1 MTNSQRRASSDL
13 FVSDSSSLRE
23 VTEQEFAKYKWR
35 MLLATMFCY
44 LFFYT
49 GRQTFGFAIP
59 GIQAELGL
67 SKSTLGA
74 ISGAMLWCYAVG
86 QIVNGNLA
94 DKFGGRRVMALG
106 AVLSTMFN
114 WFTSFSVGPRS
125 LGALWGANGFVQ
137 AMGFPS
143 GGKVISGWWS
153 THERGKSF
161 GFYNFAAGLASV
173 LAFVTSTLVVE
184 VFDLDWRWIF
194 RIPVLLMLV
203 GGVVF
208 FIIARD
214 NPRQAKI
221 KPPPSWEA
229 DQDQPSKHLDSAG
242 QTRGVKSL
250 DRYKLMLR
258 NPKVWVTGSALGF
271 NNAARYG
278 LLIWVPVYLLG
289 SDWKSDG
296 SKISP
301 LWVSVAL
308 PVGMALGALV
318 NGQLSDRIF
327 KSRRDYPIALFM
339 GLGAVT
345 ALAMYLLALPI
356 LPEMGLMFLLG
367 FFVYG
372 PHSTFWALSTDI
384 AGKAM
389 AGTAIGVVNF
399 FGYIF
404 AGVAEPLIG
413 HMMDITGNTALIFP
427 VVAGVCTCSC
437 LLALTVRR

>member
-1 MTNSQRRASSDL
+1 MSNAQRGAESGL
-13 FVSDSSSLRE
+13 FINDSSTLRE
-23 VTEQEFAKYKWR
+23 ITEQEFARYKWR

-59 GIQAELGL
+59 GIQQELGL

-94 DKFGGRRVMALG
+94 DKFGGRRIMTLG
-106 AVLSTMFN
+106 AVLSTALN
-114 WFTSFSVGPRS
+114 WLTSFSVGPRS
-125 LGALWGANGFVQ
+125 LGVLWGANGFVQ

-184 VFDLDWRWIF
+184 VFELDWRWIF
-194 RIPVLLMLV
+194 RVPALLMLV
-203 GGVVF
+203 GGLVF
-208 FIIARD
+208 FVVARD
-214 NPRQAKI
+214 NPRRAGI
-221 KPPPSWEA
+221 RPPPSFDTDRDAPDEPAPVEA
-229 DQDQPSKHLDSAG
+229 GSGRSIE
-242 QTRGVKSL
+242 
-250 DRYKLMLR
+250 RYALMLK
-258 NPKVWVTGSALGF
+258 NPKVWMTGIALGF

-296 SKISP
+296 SGISP

-318 NGQLSDRIF
+318 NGQMSDRIF
-327 KSRRDYPIALFM
+327 RSRRDYPIALFM
-339 GLGAVT
+339 GLATVA
-345 ALAMYLLALPI
+345 ALGMYLLALPLI
-356 LPEMGLMFLLG
+356 PEMCLMFALG

-399 FGYIF
+399 LGYIF
-404 AGVAEPLIG
+404 AGIAEPLIG
-413 HMMDITGNTALIFP
+413 HMMDATGNTALIFP
-427 VVAGVCTCSC
+427 VVTGTCLCSC
-437 LLALTVRR
+437 LFALTVRR

>member
-1 MTNSQRRASSDL
+1 MSNSQRRAQSDL
-13 FVSDSSSLRE
+13 LTDDSSTLLE

-94 DKFGGRRVMALG
+94 DKFGGRRIMALG
-106 AVLSTMFN
+106 AVLSTALN
-114 WFTSFSVGPRS
+114 WMTSFSVGPRS

-173 LAFVTSTLVVE
+173 LAFVTSTLVIE
-184 VFDLDWRWIF
+184 VFELDWRWIF
-194 RIPVLLMLV
+194 RVPVLLMLV

-208 FIIARD
+208 FVIARD

-221 KPPPSWEA
+221 KRPPSFESDREHPEQGDPTA
-229 DQDQPSKHLDSAG
+229 VAAG
-242 QTRGVKSL
+242 GSKSL
-250 DRYKLMLR
+250 QRYKLMLK

-296 SKISP
+296 SNVSP

-318 NGQLSDRIF
+318 NGQMSDRIF

-339 GLGAVT
+339 GLGAIT

-367 FFVYG
+367 FLVYG
-372 PHSTFWALSTDI
+372 PHSTFWALSTDV
-384 AGKAM
+384 AGRAM

-399 FGYIF
+399 FGYVF
-404 AGVAEPLIG
+404 AGIAEPLIG
-413 HMMDITGNTALIFP
+413 HMMDVTGNTALIFP
-427 VVAGVCTCSC
+427 VVTGCCVCSC

>member
-1 MTNSQRRASSDL
+1 MSNSKQSAPLQFVPASSG
-13 FVSDSSSLRE
+13 LRE
-23 VTEQEFAKYKWR
+23 VTEQQFARYKWR

-59 GIQAELGL
+59 GIEEELGI

-94 DKFGGRRVMALG
+94 DKFGGRRIMALG
-106 AVLSTMFN
+106 AILSTIFN
-114 WFTSFSVGPRS
+114 WFTSFAVGPQS

-143 GGKVISGWWS
+143 GGKLISSWWS
-153 THERGKSF
+153 PHERGKSF
-161 GFYNFAAGLASV
+161 GFYNFAAGMASV
-173 LAFVTSTLVVE
+173 LAFITSTLVVE

-194 RIPVLLMLV
+194 RVPVLLMLV

-208 FIIARD
+208 FFVARD

-221 KPPPSWEA
+221 KPPPSYEA
-229 DQDQPSKHLDSAG
+229 DREHPDQGEPQVAAG
-242 QTRGVKSL
+242 GGKSI
-250 DRYKLMLR
+250 DRYKIMLK
-258 NPKVWVTGSALGF
+258 NPKVWATGAALGF
-271 NNAARYG
+271 DNAARYG

-289 SDWKSDG
+289 NDWKSGG
-296 SKISP
+296 STISP
-301 LWVSVAL
+301 LWISVAL
-308 PVGMALGALV
+308 PVGMAAGALI
-318 NGQLSDRIF
+318 NGQMSDRLF
-327 KSRRDYPIALFM
+327 GSRRDYPIALFM
-339 GLGAVT
+339 ALGAVT
-345 ALAMYLLALPI
+345 SLAMYLLPLGI
-356 LPEMGLMFLLG
+356 LPEIGLMFLLG

-404 AGVAEPLIG
+404 AGIAEPLVG

-427 VVAGVCTCSC
+427 VVTGCCIFSC
-437 LLALTVRR
+437 LFALTVRR

>member
-1 MTNSQRRASSDL
+1 MSNAQRGAESGL
-13 FVSDSSSLRE
+13 FIKDSSTLRE
-23 VTEQEFAKYKWR
+23 ITEQEFARYKWR

-59 GIQAELGL
+59 GIQQELGL

-74 ISGAMLWCYAVG
+74 ISGAMLWCYAAG

-94 DKFGGRRVMALG
+94 DKFGGRRVMTLG
-106 AVLSTMFN
+106 AVLSTALN
-114 WFTSFSVGPRS
+114 WLTSFSVGPKS
-125 LGALWGANGFVQ
+125 LGMLWGANGFVQ

-184 VFDLDWRWIF
+184 VFELDWRWIF
-194 RIPVLLMLV
+194 RVPVLLMLV
-203 GGVVF
+203 GGLVF
-208 FIIARD
+208 FVVARD
-214 NPRQAKI
+214 NPRRARI
-221 KPPPSWEA
+221 KPPPSFDADRDAPDIPVEA
-229 DQDQPSKHLDSAG
+229 GRSIE
-242 QTRGVKSL
+242 
-250 DRYKLMLR
+250 RYALMLK
-258 NPKVWVTGSALGF
+258 NPKVWMTGIALGF

-289 SDWKSDG
+289 NDWKSDG
-296 SKISP
+296 SGISP

-318 NGQLSDRIF
+318 NGQMSDRIF
-327 KSRRDYPIALFM
+327 RSRRDYPIALFM
-339 GLGAVT
+339 GLAAVA
-345 ALAMYLLALPI
+345 ALGMYLIALP
-356 LPEMGLMFLLG
+356 LVPEMCLMFALG

-404 AGVAEPLIG
+404 AGIAEPLIG
-413 HMMDITGNTALIFP
+413 HMMDVTGDTALIFP
-427 VVAGVCTCSC
+427 VVTGSCVCSC
-437 LLALTVRR
+437 LFALTVRR

>member
-1 MTNSQRRASSDL
+1 M
-13 FVSDSSSLRE
+13 RE
-23 VTEQEFAKYKWR
+23 VTEREFTRYKWR

-59 GIQAELGL
+59 GIQEELGL

-106 AVLSTMFN
+106 ALLSTALN
-114 WFTSFSVGPRS
+114 WFTSFSVGPKS

-194 RIPVLLMLV
+194 RVPVLLMLV
-203 GGVVF
+203 GGSVF
-208 FIIARD
+208 FIVARD
-214 NPRQAKI
+214 DPRQAKI
-221 KPPPSWEA
+221 TPPRSWQA
-229 DQDQPSKHLDSAG
+229 DREHPDQVAG
-242 QTRGVKSL
+242 TTNGKSL
-250 DRYKLMLR
+250 GRYRLMLR
-258 NPKVWVTGSALGF
+258 NPKVWLTGSAVGF

-296 SKISP
+296 SGISP
-301 LWVSVAL
+301 IWVSVAL

-318 NGQLSDRIF
+318 NGQMSDRLF
-327 KSRRDYPIALFM
+327 RSRRDYPIALFM
-339 GLGAVT
+339 ALAAVT
-345 ALAMYLLALPI
+345 ALAMYALALPLI
-356 LPEMGLMFLLG
+356 PEMCLMFLLG

-384 AGKAM
+384 AGKTM

-404 AGVAEPLIG
+404 SGVAEPLIG
-413 HMMDITGNTALIFP
+413 HMMDRTGNTALIFP
-427 VVAGVCTCSC
+427 VVTGCCLCSC
-437 LLALTVRR
+437 LFALTVRR